1 MAEIDE
7 ELLIDLLMA
16 FRTMLFH
23 LKKACSPHTDYA
35 YREMLLKW
43 GEEIYEEQLSNFW
56 EYINQS
62 EMEGNSNEK

>member
-23 LKKACSPHTDYA
+23 LKKACSPHTDHE

-43 GEEIYEEQLSNFW
+43 GNEIYEEQLVNFLK
-56 EYINQS
+56 YIHHEENTKD
-62 EMEGNSNEK
+62 NEE

>member
-1 MAEIDE
+1 MAEVDE

-23 LKKACSPHTDYA
+23 LKKACSTSTDDS

-43 GEEIYEEQLSNFW
+43 GDEIYEEQLGNFL

-62 EMEGNSNEK
+62 ESEGEGK

>member
-23 LKKACSPHTDYA
+23 LKKACSPNTDHE

-43 GEEIYEEQLSNFW
+43 GNEIYEEQLVNFLK
-56 EYINQS
+56 YINHS
-62 EMEGNSNEK
+62 EEEGKSDEI

>member
-7 ELLIDLLMA
+7 ELLIDLLMT

-23 LKKACSPHTDYA
+23 LKKACSPNTDYA

-43 GEEIYEEQLSNFW
+43 GEEIYEEQLSNFL
-56 EYINQS
+56 EYINKS
-62 EMEGNSNEK
+62 EIEETSNGQ